1 MFSTHPEPTP
11 DTIDA
16 TGAGPAG
23 SGAQPSTGL
32 PPVARRGNS
41 ARLWRIRH
49 SASKYSLLG
58 VWLLMAVFFSA
69 IEPHTFFRL
78 STAHTVFSSQSALVF
93 LSMALVVTFVVGEFD
108 LSVAS
113 VLGLAATLVP
123 VLVVLHGV
131 NIVLAIVITLAAC
144 VLIGCVNGTLI
155 VHFNVNPIVVTLGMS
170 TFLLGLALQLSNLN
184 TVTGLSADTAQISNY
199 PIVGLPV
206 SFYTGLVLCLGLAYL
221 LRFTP
226 LGRHM
231 LFVGSSRE
239 VAHLAGIRVNRIRF
253 GAYVAAALISGIGG
267 VILVAGLGGFDP
279 SASATYLLP
288 SLSALFLG
296 TSVFQPGR
304 FNPLGSLVA
313 VYFLVT
319 GIVGLEII
327 GLSGWISDVFYG
339 AALVIAVTLSTVVRG
354 RHHVVIR

>member
-1 MFSTHPEPTP
+1 MFNSPEHHEPAPAVSEAAPP
-11 DTIDA
+11 DAPAADPPA
-16 TGAGPAG
+16 AG
-23 SGAQPSTGL
+23 SS
-32 PPVARRGNS
+32 
-41 ARLWRIRH
+41 RLWRIRH
-49 SASKYSLLG
+49 LGSTYSLLG
-58 VWLLMAVFFSA
+58 VWLVMAVFFSA
-69 IEPHTFFRL
+69 LEPHTFFRL
-78 STAHTVFSSQSALVF
+78 STAHTIFSSQSALVF

-113 VLGLAATLVP
+113 VLGLAGTLVP

-131 NIVLAIVITLAAC
+131 NVVLAIVITLLAC
-144 VLIGCVNGTLI
+144 VLVGCVNGTLI
-155 VHFNVNPIVVTLGMS
+155 VHFRVNPIVVTLGMS
-170 TFLLGLALQLSNLN
+170 TFLLGLALQMSDLN
-184 TVTGLSADTAQISNY
+184 TVSGLSSATAQISIY
-199 PIVGLPV
+199 SVAGLPV
-206 SFYTGLVLCLGLAYL
+206 SFYIGLVLCLGLAYL

-231 LFVGSSRE
+231 VFVGSSRE
-239 VAHLAGIRVNRIRF
+239 VAHLAGIQVNRIRF
-253 GAYVAAALISGIGG
+253 GAYVAAALISGVGG

-296 TSVFQPGR
+296 TSVFQHGR
-304 FNPLGSLVA
+304 FNPLGSFVA

-339 AALVIAVTLSTVVRG
+339 AALVIAVTVSTVLRG
-354 RHHVVIR
+354 RHHVC